1 MNNDVFKKLFYAYN
15 IDETDKK
22 KYSAILSNVNLAPL
36 GKQVKKNVSNGTI
49 TVSVPAMAYRY
60 NGLDSN
66 PYNTTLNFLIRH
78 NNDNNN
84 YNIESLFFN
93 IDENFYS
100 VHDLEYIED
109 INEDNNW
116 SVDFQYDL
124 YDRNSYFY
132 AIYQGKTLDVTP
144 QTFIDNNIKPN
155 VSLSASFSQTY
166 IYNIIDVCVRSLD
179 KHKTFNG
186 HDVYPSRTK

>member
-49 TVSVPAMAYRY
+49 TVSVPAMAYRS

-78 NNDNNN
+78 NNENNN

-144 QTFIDNNIKPN
+144 QTFIDNNIIPN
-155 VSLSASFSQTY
+155 VSLSDGFSQAY